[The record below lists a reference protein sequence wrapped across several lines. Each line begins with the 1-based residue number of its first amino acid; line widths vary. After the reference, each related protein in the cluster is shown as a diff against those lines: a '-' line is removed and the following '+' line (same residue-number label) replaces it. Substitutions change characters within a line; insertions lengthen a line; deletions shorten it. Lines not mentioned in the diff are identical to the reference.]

1 MFSLTI
7 ELSQLVG
14 YLLLLCRV
22 GGVMAAA
29 PLVGSE
35 RLPARLKAAL
45 AMAVAL
51 VLAPTVERVP
61 ESHAVASHAM
71 ASHAMASGSALEMGL
86 TAAGELVLGLAI
98 GFGARLIFSAVQMA
112 GEMADMQSAFGFAGV
127 VSPQTGE
134 RTSVIGQLQMSVAW
148 LVFLA
153 ADGHH
158 AVLRGLGASLTAVP
172 LGTGSALCAPAL
184 TQVVGSLIAT
194 SVRIAAPIVGAV
206 ILADFALGLLTRA
219 APQMNLLAIGFPIK
233 LAVGLGATLLALPLL
248 VSAERGLVA
257 MMEGIITAVLVGAR

>member
-1 MFSLTI
+1 MLSLTI
-7 ELSQLVG
+7 ELSQLAA

-29 PLVGSE
+29 PMVGSQ
-35 RLPARLKAAL
+35 RVPARLKAAL
-45 AMAVAL
+45 AMMIAV

-61 ESHAVASHAM
+61 QSHAV
-71 ASHAMASGSALEMGL
+71 ASGSALEMGL
-86 TAAGELVLGLAI
+86 AAAGELVLGLAV

-134 RTSVIGQLQMSVAW
+134 RASVIGQLQMSVAW

-158 AVLRGLGASLTAVP
+158 AVLRGLGASLTVVP
-172 LGTGSALCAPAL
+172 LGTGSALCGPAL

-257 MMEGIITAVLVGAR
+257 MMEGIITAVLLGAR

>member
-1 MFSLTI
+1 MLRLTI
-7 ELSQLVG
+7 DLPQIAG
-14 YLLLLCRV
+14 HLLLLCRV
-22 GGVMAAA
+22 GGVTAVA

-35 RLPARLKAAL
+35 RVPARLKAAL
-45 AMAVAL
+45 AVMVAL
-51 VLAPTVERVP
+51 VLAPTVDRAP
-61 ESHAVASHAM
+61 E
-71 ASHAMASGSALEMGL
+71 GGTALEMGL
-86 TAAGELVLGLAI
+86 AAAGELVLGLGL
-98 GFGARLIFSAVQMA
+98 GFGARLIFAAVQMA
-112 GEMADMQSAFGFAGV
+112 GELADMQSAFGFAGV

-134 RTSVIGQLQMSVAW
+134 RTSVIGQLQISVAW

-158 AVLRGLGASLTAVP
+158 AVLRGLGASVVAVP
-172 LGTGSALCAPAL
+172 LGTGSALCGPAL

-219 APQMNLLAIGFPIK
+219 APQMNLLAIGFPVK

-257 MMEGIITAVLVGAR
+257 MMEGIVTAVRVGGR

>member
-61 ESHAVASHAM
+61 ESHAV

-257 MMEGIITAVLVGAR
+257 MMEGIIAAVLVGAR

>member
-7 ELSQLVG
+7 ELSQLAG

-35 RLPARLKAAL
+35 RVPARLKAAL
-45 AMAVAL
+45 AMMIAL
-51 VLAPTVERVP
+51 VLAPTAGRVP
-61 ESHAVASHAM
+61 E
-71 ASHAMASGSALEMGL
+71 SGSALEMGL
-86 TAAGELVLGLAI
+86 AAAGELVLGLAI
-98 GFGARLIFSAVQMA
+98 GFGARLIFAAVQMA